1 MPPLPCL
8 AHPTSLVDGLLLL
21 QHVGLQVAVA
31 SCSRNKL
38 SDSGQ
43 GRYGAV
49 GSGQPTTYLTLLCL
63 LLSFSTTSILT
74 VVDLRSRLRLMV
86 KSRLHMTTHLLQA
99 PHSALTYVRTYCLLH
114 GIRQHCTALPLQLS
128 LPLLLPLLGDSA
140 WTSPA
145 GLHVLSK
152 APPRRDPDRFSNQA
166 LNRHARDTI
175 DAVDEESR
183 SAAIYFDKLLSEWFL
198 TVSFGPLRTIPAV
211 DFWRMENGEGESI
224 ESATWQLLTLLVR
237 AYSERDVHTSK
248 LQNPPWEKL
257 KSLGSQ
263 RSCTEFKSPIF
274 SLDFEPA
281 AG

>member
-8 AHPTSLVDGLLLL
+8 AHPTSLVDE
-21 QHVGLQVAVA
+21 HVGLQVAVA

-49 GSGQPTTYLTLLCL
+49 GSGQPTTYLTLCARLCL

-86 KSRLHMTTHLLQA
+86 KSGLHMTTHLLQV
-99 PHSALTYVRTYCLLH
+99 PHSALTCLCHCCCRWSSLAQYCT
-114 GIRQHCTALPLQLS
+114 Q
-128 LPLLLPLLGDSA
+128 LGDSA

-166 LNRHARDTI
+166 LNRYARDTT

-183 SAAIYFDKLLSEWFL
+183 SVAIYFDKLLSEWFL

-211 DFWRMENGEGESI
+211 DFWRMENGEWRRVHHFNIPTRYMEYRESV

-248 LQNPPWEKL
+248 LQNPPLEKAQ
-257 KSLGSQ
+257 KS
-263 RSCTEFKSPIF
+263 RF
-274 SLDFEPA
+274 STVLH
-281 AG
+281 GIQVTYL